1 MSLSVVVATYE
12 WPEALDAVL
21 RGLADQSDADF
32 DVVVADDGS
41 GPETA
46 AVVESWRDR
55 LRVEHV
61 RQEDEG
67 FRLARVRNLGARVAG
82 GDVLVFIDGDTVP
95 RRHFVRALSGAVV
108 PGWFVAGKRLMLDRA
123 LTERV
128 FAEQLPIQRWSL
140 ARWTALRGQAGPMG
154 ALTSRDRR
162 RPGRAGLPEFVPHA
176 DGYGF
181 LLGVSRADFERV
193 NGYDARF
200 AGWGGEDVDMAV
212 RLRRA
217 GLRCGWPGPQGTLLH
232 LWHETRKPTVRPNT
246 PLLRETEGSDR
257 IEAVEGLRE
266 LGSRLASRGLSLN
279 TPSPWVPA

>member
-1 MSLSVVVATYE
+1 MKPSVVVATYE

-41 GPETA
+41 GPHTA
-46 AVVESWRDR
+46 SVVQNWRGR
-55 LRVEHV
+55 LRLEHV

-67 FRLARVRNLGARVAG
+67 YRLARARNLGARAAG
-82 GDVLVFIDGDTVP
+82 GDFLVFVDGDTVP
-95 RRHFVRALSGAVV
+95 RRHFVRALRRAAV
-108 PGWFVAGKRLMLDRA
+108 PGWFVAGKRLLLGPE

-128 FAEQLPIQRWSL
+128 LADRVPIQRWSFPH
-140 ARWTALRGQAGPMG
+140 WALHGGQSAPLL
-154 ALTSRDRR
+154 ALTPRDRR
-162 RPGRAGLPEFVPHA
+162 LPGRERLPEFVPHA

-181 LLGVSRADFERV
+181 LLGVARADFERV

-200 AGWGGEDVDMAV
+200 AGWGGEDVDMAI

-232 LWHETRKPTVRPNT
+232 LWHETRKPAVRPNDV
-246 PLLRETEGSDR
+246 LLRETETSDR
-257 IEAVEGLRE
+257 VEAVDGVRQLEG
-266 LGSRLASRGLSLN
+266 G
-279 TPSPWVPA
+279 

>member
-1 MSLSVVVATYE
+1 VSLSLIVATYE

-21 RGLADQSDADF
+21 RGLADQSDRDF

-41 GPETA
+41 GA
-46 AVVESWRDR
+46 ATGELVGAWAEHLS
-55 LRVEHV
+55 LRHV
-61 RQEDEG
+61 RQEDQG
-67 FRLARVRNLGARVAG
+67 YRLARVRNLGAQAAG

-95 RRHFVRALSGAVV
+95 RRHFVRAVRRAAV
-108 PGWFVAGKRLMLDRA
+108 PGWFAAGKRLMLGRE

-128 FAEQLPIQRWSL
+128 LADRVPIQRWSFPH
-140 ARWTALRGQAGPMG
+140 WALHGGRSAPLR
-154 ALTSRDRR
+154 ALTPRDRR
-162 RPGRAGLPEFVPHA
+162 RPGRDGLPEFVPHA

-181 LLGVSRADFERV
+181 MLGVSRVDFERV

-232 LWHETRKPTVRPNT
+232 LWHDERKPAVRPND
-246 PLLRETEGSDR
+246 PLLRETEASDR
-257 IEAVEGLRE
+257 IEAIEGLRQ
-266 LGSRLASRGLSLN
+266 LS
-279 TPSPWVPA
+279 A